1 MATFE
6 YTVECI
12 YETDK
17 GNGKDYT
24 PFNTKFVLSRF
35 REEGAGSHIVR
46 RFLPLAI
53 KGAKNKPL
61 FSGIRHWVITD
72 VQKLN
77 DEFPLEG
84 KEIKAMNEQEIQEL
98 ACMYDLFE
106 IPLPSTTSIS
116 ELREKAMI
124 AYMKQVLKIPMKTPE
139 EQEKLDFFV
148 RQPDGSLKLDL
159 GDRKL
164 LVEVKADYLGR
175 KEEVK
180 KLSLDDFIGK
190 SAEQSEGGVTV
201 TAHSFTDESEGKSQE
216 QSQGQDGNFPNA
228 KDLVNGFKQAI
239 GI

>member
-6 YTVECI
+6 YSVECI

-24 PFNTKFVLSRF
+24 PFNTKFTLSRF

-46 RFLPLAI
+46 RFLPMAI

-72 VQKLN
+72 SVKLN
-77 DEFPLEG
+77 DDFPLAG
-84 KEIKAMNEQEIQEL
+84 KEIKSMNEQEIQEL
-98 ACMYDLFE
+98 ACMYDLYE
-106 IPLPSTTSIS
+106 IPLPGTTSIS
-116 ELREKAMI
+116 ELREQAMI
-124 AYMKQVLKIPMKTPE
+124 AYMKQVLKIPMRTPE
-139 EQEKLDFFV
+139 EQEKLAFFV
-148 RQPDGSLKLDL
+148 KQPDGSLKLDL

-164 LVEVKADYLGR
+164 LVEVKADYLGK

-190 SAEQSEGGVTV
+190 ESQDAKGGVTV
-201 TAHSFTDESEGKSQE
+201 TSHSYSDESVGKKSE
-216 QSQGQDGNFPNA
+216 SQGESKGDFPDAN
-228 KDLVNGFKQAI
+228 DLVNG
-239 GI
+239 